1 MAKQEEIWYANYEAL
16 KAHVAQTGH
25 FPNKHCQLN
34 NWVKYQRKRIK
45 AGFMSEEQKQL
56 FLELAATRSGAHT
69 GGRRKKSAPD
79 ATNGEP
85 NPSNA

>member
-1 MAKQEEIWYANYEAL
+1 MAKQEENWYANYEAL

-25 FPNKHCQLN
+25 FCNKHSQLN

-45 AGFMSEEQKQL
+45 AGLMSEEQKQL
-56 FLELAATRSGAHT
+56 FLELAASRSGAHT